1 MLGMS
6 YGELFLLLGATAALI
21 GPKDLPKIARMAGR
35 LAGKSIGYVQIARG
49 QFDNILQQSQAQ
61 EVHKELQDALAQI
74 DAIRYEMRSLS
85 FMNPGP
91 MTRRLMD
98 GGADTS
104 ATNSSPMTQKLM
116 DIGEISPSD
125 TSATNSSPMTQKLMD
140 NGEIS
145 PSDTSATNS
154 SPMTQKLMDNGEG
167 AAKELNKELQS
178 VNMASEA
185 DSGDPGNLASLHN
198 QAIMY
203 EKLAKL
209 TSPGTNCSSSNE
221 NIEKLSEDAGGL
233 SVLPISAKSAGLL
246 LPCKGDMRGSDIM
259 LEAILEAEVAANA
272 KHFVENKIQLE

>member
-116 DIGEISPSD
+116 DIDTSATNSSPMTQKLMDND

-140 NGEIS
+140 NG
-145 PSDTSATNS
+145 T
-154 SPMTQKLMDNGEG
+154 GEG